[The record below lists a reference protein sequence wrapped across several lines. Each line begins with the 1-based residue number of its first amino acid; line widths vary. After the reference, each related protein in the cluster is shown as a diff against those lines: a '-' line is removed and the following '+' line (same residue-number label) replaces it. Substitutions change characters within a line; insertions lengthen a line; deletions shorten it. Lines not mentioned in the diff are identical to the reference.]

1 MFIIVCPYLC
11 LKVNWVDKDDFSG
24 CQEAREKDVSITDE
38 MARSALGSLGLT
50 GDAALRPIRALS
62 GTPAH
67 FQNKINYLVVAF
79 GFFLNIA
86 SNLRSP

>member
-1 MFIIVCPYLC
+1 MDSYFYKGFRLVLIIVLDLTSVSICY
-11 LKVNWVDKDDFSG
+11 LKVNLVDKDEFFG

-62 GTPAH
+62 GTPPH
-67 FQNKINYLVVAF
+67 FSK
-79 GFFLNIA
+79 
-86 SNLRSP
+86 